1 MIISTPYIIAFLV
14 VVFLLCRIHQLS
26 VAVSDLKVRLSYIDN
41 RLQEHLVAY
50 SKRVRYQDYPE
61 LEAEDKRLAKFQ
73 QEMMMGASEKDMLW
87 SKNPE
92 LLRNSDEAKRY
103 NEIVKN
109 L

>member
-1 MIISTPYIIAFLV
+1 MIIPMPYIVAFLASA
-14 VVFLLCRIHQLS
+14 FLLYRIYQLS
-26 VAVSDLKVRLSYIDN
+26 VANSDLEVRLSYVDN

-50 SKRVRYQDYPE
+50 NKRVRYQDNPE
-61 LEAEDKRLAKFQ
+61 LEVEDKRLAKFQ

-87 SKNPE
+87 SKRPE